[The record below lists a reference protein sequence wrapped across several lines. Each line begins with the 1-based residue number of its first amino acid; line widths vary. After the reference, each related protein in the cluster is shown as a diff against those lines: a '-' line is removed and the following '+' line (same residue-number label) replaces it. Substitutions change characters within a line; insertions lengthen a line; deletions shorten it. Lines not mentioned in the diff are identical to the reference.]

1 MTKEPL
7 SHEPGLDER
16 HRDFYKYQEI
26 VRYKN
31 IQLALLDVFKNE
43 YYKNEFGQL
52 FEIAK
57 SDLKDNLET
66 KKEIIFKSIKA
77 WNESKVET
85 NANGVVYTSIY
96 SMAIKIDYDHL
107 SDKLLDTANKLDK

>member
-31 IQLALLDVFKNE
+31 IELA
-43 YYKNEFGQL
+43 
-52 FEIAK
+52 
-57 SDLKDNLET
+57 T
-66 KKEIIFKSIKA
+66 C
-77 WNESKVET
+77 
-85 NANGVVYTSIY
+85 
-96 SMAIKIDYDHL
+96 
-107 SDKLLDTANKLDK
+107 